1 MAAYQI
7 GEVERLLDVKSHTL
21 RYWEKEIPLLQP
33 RKDVFGRREY
43 SGGDVSLLLRLKH
56 LLYVRH
62 FTIEGAREQ
71 LLAEASGGLQDL
83 RALVASVRSDLITA
97 YFLARRLRGEAVSV
111 LEPVDRPRTAE
122 EPKA

>member
-33 RKDVFGRREY
+33 RKDPFGRRVY
-43 SGGDVSLLLRLKH
+43 SSRDVTMLLRLKH
-56 LLYVRH
+56 LLHVRH

-71 LLAEASGGLQDL
+71 LMLELSGDGQDL
-83 RALVASVRSDLITA
+83 RALVDSVRSELVSV
-97 YFLARRLRGEAVSV
+97 YFASRRLRAAAEA
-111 LEPVDRPRTAE
+111 LFENDAGAAE
-122 EPKA
+122 ES